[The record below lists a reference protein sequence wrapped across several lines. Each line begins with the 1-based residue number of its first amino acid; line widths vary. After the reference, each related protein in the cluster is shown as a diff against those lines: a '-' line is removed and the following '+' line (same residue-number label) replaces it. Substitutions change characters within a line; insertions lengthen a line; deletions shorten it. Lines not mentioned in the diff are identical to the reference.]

1 MEMLE
6 YVLKLFSISLSE
18 IIIKYRDIF
27 LNKIFDCHNYQ
38 LKMLSIKLNTE
49 FKIHVRLEPFNKRL
63 NPFKNV

>member
-18 IIIKYRDIF
+18 IIIKYWDIF

-49 FKIHVRLEPFNKRL
+49 FKIHVRF
-63 NPFKNV
+63 